1 MSGNSGNNFW
11 GNLIRSLREEQQ
23 ISQRTL
29 ASAAKVNRSTL
40 RRIEAGQTSGD
51 IRIIERLLNRLGYE
65 LEGARG
71 SQCRPDTPDARRSR
85 RQPGT
90 AGPLADEPRS
100 VVGSV
105 AAETKDELADAL
117 KRIEELEGLI
127 AEYILREA
135 IMQIEIKALYDSGA
149 QIFPCN

>member
-40 RRIEAGQTSGD
+40 RRIESGQTSGD

-65 LEGARG
+65 LEALEEVNAAQTRRMRDEAAADPE
-71 SQCRPDTPDARRSR
+71 QQDRSR
-85 RQPGT
+85 MSRV
-90 AGPLADEPRS
+90 LS
-100 VVGSV
+100 W
-105 AAETKDELADAL
+105 
-117 KRIEELEGLI
+117 GL
-127 AEYILREA
+127 
-135 IMQIEIKALYDSGA
+135 
-149 QIFPCN
+149 